1 MNTVATKNR
10 RKTLRKIVVNNE
22 TYMWRI
28 KEDDWNLYLQI
39 WKNKLKISE
48 EYISDSEITP
58 KIVKEKILNL

>member
-48 EYISDSEITP
+48 EYISDSEIIP

>member
-28 KEDDWNLYLQI
+28 KEDDRNLYLQI